1 MIKEFLKGLW
11 KNHPTLRQ
19 LLGMCP
25 TLAVTT
31 SALNGIAMGS
41 AVVFVLF
48 FSSLA
53 VSLLK
58 KIIPGQIR
66 IAVYTVII
74 ATFVTIVD
82 IFLKA
87 YFPEISRALGPYVPL
102 IIVNCIILGRC
113 EAFAS
118 KNNVPRS
125 LLDALGMGLGFTWAL
140 FFLGAIRELF
150 ATGNILN
157 IEIFPKGYTPLVIM
171 ILPAG
176 AFLVL
181 GFMVAGMNLLE
192 TKNKGVERSDIATA
206 RRDLAK

>member
-1 MIKEFLKGLW
+1 MNDFIKGLW
-11 KNHPTLRQ
+11 MEHPIFRQ

-31 SALNGIAMGS
+31 SAINGLSMGL
-41 AVVFVLF
+41 AVIFVLF
-48 FSSLA
+48 FSSLV
-53 VSLLK
+53 VSLIK
-58 KIIPGQIR
+58 KIVPPQVR

-82 IFLKA
+82 IFFKA
-87 YFPEISRALGPYVPL
+87 QFPEISRALGPYVPL

-118 KNNVPRS
+118 KHTVFIS
-125 LLDALGMGLGFTWAL
+125 IIDALGMGIGFTWGL
-140 FFLGAIRELF
+140 LVLGSIREFFGAGTVFGMHLLSKSY
-150 ATGNILN
+150 N
-157 IEIFPKGYTPLVIM
+157 PLIVM

-181 GFMVAGMNLLE
+181 GFLVAFMNRIE
-192 TKNKGVERSDIATA
+192 KWRTSS
-206 RRDLAK
+206 

>member
-1 MIKEFLKGLW
+1 MINNFKKGLW
-11 KNHPTLRQ
+11 SEHPIFRQ

-31 SALNGIAMGS
+31 SALNGVSMGL
-41 AVVFVLF
+41 AVIFVLS
-48 FSSLA
+48 FSSLV
-53 VSLLK
+53 VSL
-58 KIIPGQIR
+58 IRNIVPPQVR
-66 IAVYTVII
+66 IAVYTVVI

-87 YFPEISRALGPYVPL
+87 VYPDISRALGAFIPL

-118 KNNVPRS
+118 KNTVLVS
-125 LLDALGMGLGFTWAL
+125 LLDSLGMGLGFTWGVL
-140 FFLGAIRELF
+140 LLGSIREILGAGTIF
-150 ATGNILN
+150 GVKILSAAYN
-157 IEIFPKGYTPLVIM
+157 PMIIM

-181 GFMVAGMNLLE
+181 GILVAIMNSLE
-192 TKNKGVERSDIATA
+192 RTK
-206 RRDLAK
+206 

>member
-1 MIKEFLKGLW
+1 MKDFLKGLW
-11 KNHPTLRQ
+11 KEHPVFRQ

-25 TLAVTT
+25 LLAVTT
-31 SALNGIAMGS
+31 SVKNGISMGL

-48 FSSLA
+48 FSSLVVA
-53 VSLLK
+53 LIK
-58 KIIPGQIR
+58 KIVPHQVR
-66 IAVYTVII
+66 IVVYTVII

-87 YFPEISRALGPYVPL
+87 QHPDISRSLGPYVPL

-118 KNNVPRS
+118 KHTLKRS
-125 LLDALGMGLGFTWAL
+125 LLDALGMGLGFSWGL
-140 FFLGAIRELF
+140 LLLGAIRELF
-150 ATGNILN
+150 GTGTILGVT
-157 IEIFPKGYTPLVIM
+157 IMPKIYNPLIIM

-181 GFMVAGMNLLE
+181 GFLIAIMNKIE
-192 TKNKGVERSDIATA
+192 QSQEKK
-206 RRDLAK
+206 

>member
-1 MIKEFLKGLW
+1 MKEFLKGLW
-11 KNHPTLRQ
+11 KEHPVLRQ

-31 SALNGIAMGS
+31 SAINGLSMGL
-41 AVVFVLF
+41 AVIFVLF
-48 FSSLA
+48 FSSLV
-53 VSLLK
+53 VSLIK
-58 KIIPGQIR
+58 KIVPNQVR

-82 IFLKA
+82 LFLKA
-87 YFPEISRALGPYVPL
+87 NFYQISRALGPYVPL

-118 KNNVPRS
+118 QHS
-125 LLDALGMGLGFTWAL
+125 LGKSLADALGMGIGFTWAL
-140 FFLGAIRELF
+140 LLLGAIREVFGMGTVLGIAVMPENF
-150 ATGNILN
+150 ANMI
-157 IEIFPKGYTPLVIM
+157 VM

-181 GFMVAGMNLLE
+181 GFMVAIMNKME
-192 TKNKGVERSDIATA
+192 SRK
-206 RRDLAK
+206 

>member
-1 MIKEFLKGLW
+1 MKDFLKGLW
-11 KNHPTLRQ
+11 KEHPVFRQ

-25 TLAVTT
+25 LLAVTT
-31 SALNGIAMGS
+31 SVINGISMGL

-48 FSSLA
+48 FSSLVVA
-53 VSLLK
+53 LIK
-58 KIIPGQIR
+58 KIVPHQVR

-87 YFPEISRALGPYVPL
+87 QLPDISRSLGPYIPL

-118 KNNVPRS
+118 KHTLKRS
-125 LLDALGMGLGFTWAL
+125 LLDALGMGLGFSWGL
-140 FFLGAIRELF
+140 LLLGAIRELF
-150 ATGNILN
+150 GTGTILGVT
-157 IEIFPKGYTPLVIM
+157 IMPKIYNPLIIM

-181 GFMVAGMNLLE
+181 GFLIAIMNKIE
-192 TKNKGVERSDIATA
+192 QSQEKK
-206 RRDLAK
+206 

>member
-1 MIKEFLKGLW
+1 MKKEFIKGLW
-11 KNHPTLRQ
+11 KEHPVFRQ

-31 SALNGIAMGS
+31 SAINGLSMGL
-41 AVVFVLF
+41 AVIFVLF
-48 FSSLA
+48 FSSLVVA
-53 VSLLK
+53 LIK
-58 KIIPGQIR
+58 KLIPHQVR

-82 IFLKA
+82 LFFKA
-87 YFPEISRALGPYVPL
+87 QFPEISRALGPYIPL

-118 KNNVPRS
+118 KHSVSSS
-125 LLDALGMGLGFTWAL
+125 LFDALGMGLGFTWGV
-140 FFLGAIRELF
+140 FLLGSIRELF
-150 ATGNILN
+150 GAGTILGFRL
-157 IEIFPKGYTPLVIM
+157 FPLSYNPLIVM

-181 GFMVAGMNLLE
+181 GFLVATMNKLE
-192 TKNKGVERSDIATA
+192 QK
-206 RRDLAK
+206 

>member
-1 MIKEFLKGLW
+1 MTNFIKGLW
-11 KNHPTLRQ
+11 REHPIFRQ

-31 SALNGIAMGS
+31 TALNGISMGL
-41 AVVFVLF
+41 AVIFVLF
-48 FSSLA
+48 FSSLV
-53 VSLLK
+53 VSLIK
-58 KIIPGQIR
+58 KMVPNQVR

-82 IFLKA
+82 IFFKA
-87 YFPEISRALGPYVPL
+87 YFPDISRALGPYVPL

-118 KNNVPRS
+118 RHRTSVA
-125 LLDALGMGLGFTWAL
+125 LFDALGMGLGFTWGL
-140 FFLGAIRELF
+140 FLLGSIRE
-150 ATGNILN
+150 ILGSGSLLGFT
-157 IEIFPKGYTPLVIM
+157 IMPLHYNPLIVM

-181 GFMVAGMNLLE
+181 GFLVAIMNR
-192 TKNKGVERSDIATA
+192 VEKWKA
-206 RRDLAK
+206 